1 MKKITLIFP
10 NQLFEDISWIDYE
23 SHVFL
28 IEEILF
34 FRQYNFHKHK
44 LIFHRS
50 SMKFYYDYLNQKGY
64 NVSYIESH
72 EKMADVRNLISQ
84 LKAQGASHINII
96 NCDDNY
102 LQSRINKKTCEYNI
116 LLNVFQNQCFLNS
129 L

>member
-10 NQLFEDISWIDYE
+10 NQLFEDISWIDAE
-23 SHVFL
+23 SHIFL

-50 SMKFYYDYLNQKGY
+50 SMKFYFDYLNQNGY

-72 EKMADVRNLISQ
+72 EKIADVRNLISQ
-84 LKAQGASHINII
+84 LKDQGVSHINII

-102 LQSRINKKTCEYNI
+102 LQSRINKKTSASSTSSSVYSPEG
-116 LLNVFQNQCFLNS
+116 
-129 L
+129 